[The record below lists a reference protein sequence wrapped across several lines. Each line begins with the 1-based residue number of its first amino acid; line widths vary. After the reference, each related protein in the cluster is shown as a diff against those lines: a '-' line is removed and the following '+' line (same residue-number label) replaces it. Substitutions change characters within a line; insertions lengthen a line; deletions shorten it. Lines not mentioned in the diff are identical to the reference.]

1 MKTFRRKKIGPSSW
15 LKDSRGLKLSDRM
28 PENWRLP
35 RLIEWGKCLSNV
47 LRHLSRINHPMST
60 AIRWA
65 ISILSEICVCINFSD
80 SDVFHLFFIRFF
92 FFFFFLYELN
102 YYPSHEKFS
111 FQITRDDRSRDRS
124 NLNNLSFNRE
134 ERWFFVAVISFSS
147 APPLEIGINIEN
159 VFVSSE
165 SN

>member
-28 PENWRLP
+28 PENWRPP

-65 ISILSEICVCINFSD
+65 ISILSKICVCINFSD
-80 SDVFHLFFIRFF
+80 SDVFHLFSTLRFF
-92 FFFFFLYELN
+92 FIYFSFFFLYESN
-102 YYPSHEKFS
+102 YHPSHENFHFKLYTWWWWWWS
-111 FQITRDDRSRDRS
+111 FT

-134 ERWFFVAVISFSS
+134 EWWFFVAVISFSS
-147 APPLEIGINIEN
+147 APPWK
-159 VFVSSE
+159 
-165 SN
+165 